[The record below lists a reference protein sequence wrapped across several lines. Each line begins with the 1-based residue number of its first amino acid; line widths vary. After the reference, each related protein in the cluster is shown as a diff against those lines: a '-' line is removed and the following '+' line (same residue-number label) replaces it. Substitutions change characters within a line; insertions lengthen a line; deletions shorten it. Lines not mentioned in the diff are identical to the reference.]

1 LRVVGLERPPKKLFR
16 GKGCKVCGMTGLR
29 GRVGIYELLRITP
42 DVRGAILR
50 QVTAVE
56 LGEIARR
63 GGMVTMAEDG
73 LAKVLEGR
81 TTFEEV
87 LRVL

>member
-1 LRVVGLERPPKKLFR
+1 
-16 GKGCKVCGMTGLR
+16 
-29 GRVGIYELLRITP
+29 
-42 DVRGAILR
+42 
-50 QVTAVE
+50 VTAVE
-56 LGEIARR
+56 LGEIARS

-73 LAKVLEGR
+73 MVKVLEGK